1 MKVSKC
7 GKTDVH
13 MFPEC
18 FFLPPGMS
26 SLNKFTNQAFAKG
39 DKDCY
44 HVCFFVSLSL
54 LPARY
59 VHQCCHLFFFLVSS
73 VFEPLIGL

>member
-13 MFPEC
+13 MFPEW
-18 FFLPPGMS
+18 FFLPSGMS

-39 DKDCY
+39 DENC
-44 HVCFFVSLSL
+44 HICFYVSLSL
-54 LPARY
+54 LAARY
-59 VHQCCHLFFFLVSS
+59 VHRRCHLFLGGGGKQCF
-73 VFEPLIGL
+73 